1 MPLTDLSEL
10 DSEQKKRLEHLSKTK
25 QLEGAEVTN
34 LLTEINNDYARTM
47 NKIIFDKYLEDN
59 SYNQDEI
66 YPKIRLPKKILKTT
80 TPYYGMMPLER
91 QKGVKLIWL
100 ENYTGKSTDNIH
112 WEEPKDFTETF
123 KDFCFSSLYIKEEV
137 ISALQEIRVECNK
150 VLGMEIFNNDFH

>member
-66 YPKIRLPKKILKTT
+66 YPKIRLPKKILKMT

-100 ENYTGKSTDNIH
+100 EN
-112 WEEPKDFTETF
+112 
-123 KDFCFSSLYIKEEV
+123 
-137 ISALQEIRVECNK
+137 
-150 VLGMEIFNNDFH
+150 